1 MMLKCKFINHIAKT
15 KGESHQYQGEVDCKD
30 TGQFGYT
37 LRILPKHKLLI
48 NPFEL
53 GLIKWAK

>member
-1 MMLKCKFINHIAKT
+1 MKHVS
-15 KGESHQYQGEVDCKD
+15 KGKSGVNTYQGEVSCEA

-48 NPFEL
+48 NAFEL